1 MQSTQALLQQFKD
14 TRDNLKS
21 HFSTIVNDIGNNFQ
35 LLKNYFNSKLTELYT
50 EKSNLQQALFSAK
63 KNYKVAEVS
72 LKEETMKREEELRKR
87 EEIIENANLE
97 QSSMYTNKFHTY
109 KIIGTN
115 ILCYI
120 YLVYHFKC
128 ISIYRTGGQLSKSR
142 DRTY

>member
-21 HFSTIVNDIGNNFQ
+21 HFSTIVNDIGNSFQ

-72 LKEETMKREEELRKR
+72 LKEETIKREEELRKR

-97 QSSMYTNKFHTY
+97 QSSMYTNKSH
-109 KIIGTN
+109 K
-115 ILCYI
+115 
-120 YLVYHFKC
+120 YLVLHIPC
-128 ISIYRTGGQLSKSR
+128 LSF
-142 DRTY
+142 